1 MLVEVVIPVVLVGV
15 AVPEVLVG
23 TVVPNTKLV
32 SQWEIYLTY

>member
-15 AVPEVLVG
+15 AVPKVLVG

>member
-15 AVPEVLVG
+15 AVPGVLVG
-23 TVVPNTKLV
+23 AVVPNTRLV